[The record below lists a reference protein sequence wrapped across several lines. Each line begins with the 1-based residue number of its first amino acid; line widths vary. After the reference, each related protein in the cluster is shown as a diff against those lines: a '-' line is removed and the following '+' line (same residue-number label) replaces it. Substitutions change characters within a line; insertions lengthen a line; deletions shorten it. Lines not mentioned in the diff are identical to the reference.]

1 MGVVLTD
8 KTTPIFQFV
17 SERNRGR
24 QYDFLHTAYNVSQAV
39 TDFRIDR
46 EFLCNLNFYAVQYLS
61 VQPGKYREHYNVTVS
76 RHIPPDWSQVEARM
90 DQFWNNLARLW
101 SRMGAIATAAYALWA
116 VNNIHPFAEGNGR
129 SSRALCYF
137 ILCHRLGMWLP
148 GDTTIMELIRNS
160 NRPEYCGIL
169 AKMDA
174 TIDADGLADLT
185 EMTAFLD
192 RLMLQQIG
200 TTA

>member
-8 KTTPIFQFV
+8 KTAPIFQFV

-24 QYDFLHTAYNVSQAV
+24 QYDFLHTAYNVSQVAA
-39 TDFRIDR
+39 DFRIDR

-61 VQPGKYREHYNVTVS
+61 VQPGKYRENYDVTVGK
-76 RHIPPDWSQVEARM
+76 HIPPHWAEVEGKM
-90 DQFWNNLARLW
+90 QQFWDNLSRLW
-101 SRMGAIATAAYALWA
+101 SRMGAIETAAYALWA
-116 VNNIHPFAEGNGR
+116 VNNVHPFAEGNGR

-137 ILCHRLGMWLP
+137 ILCYRLGMWLP
-148 GDTTIMELIRNS
+148 GNTTIMELIRSS
-160 NRPEYCGIL
+160 NRPEYCAIL
-169 AKMDA
+169 NRMDA
-174 TIDADGLADLT
+174 SVDPDGMADLR

-200 TTA
+200 TA